1 MFHARPMWKLN
12 SDITT
17 QDVKA
22 IRDLAAMDP
31 WELNRFLSEL
41 DIVAQYL
48 ERGYPDRAERRL
60 AAVANAAK
68 WMSRQV
74 EHVRFCGKRCA
85 LDVHIDQ
92 GHESKIVRINMAPFR
107 YLALIATNHQ

>member
-1 MFHARPMWKLN
+1 MWKLN
-12 SDITT
+12 SDITA

-22 IRDLAAMDP
+22 LRELAATDL

-48 ERGYPDRAERRL
+48 ERGDRDRAERRL

-68 WMSRQV
+68 WMSWQV
-74 EHVRFCGKRCA
+74 EHVRFCGKRCT
-85 LDVHIDQ
+85 LDVHVEQ
-92 GHESKIVRINMAPFR
+92 GHERRIVRINAAPFR
-107 YLALIATNHQ
+107 YLSLIAVNHA

>member
-1 MFHARPMWKLN
+1 MWKLN
-12 SDITT
+12 SDITA

-22 IRDLAAMDP
+22 LRELAAADP
-31 WELNRFLSEL
+31 WELNQFLSEL

-48 ERGYPDRAERRL
+48 ERDDCDRANRRL
-60 AAVANAAK
+60 VAVVNAAK

-85 LDVHIDQ
+85 LDVHVDQ

-107 YLALIATNHQ
+107 YLSLIATNQA